1 MVIEAIEAAGIEYL
15 IGGAVASWAWGEPRA
30 TQDLDVVVSIPIEA
44 VDKLSDKL
52 QIRDMLVPAD
62 IIKGN
67 LMEERGDLPIHAI
80 HMCSGYKADLY
91 PLRADDEHRRAALD
105 RKVKVD
111 LCPDL
116 GQVYIHAPE
125 DLIIYK
131 LWFFSLGQ
139 LAHGRFPRH
148 ILDFLLASLFGDR
161 LGASGKPASASQ
173 IATLRA
179 AARTA
184 LPTDLAKRADDGGD
198 LKLPKDLS

>member
-1 MVIEAIEAAGIEYL
+1 MKDQLLGYAEFVRLVIEAIEAAGIEYL

-44 VDKLSDKL
+44 VDKLSDEL

-67 LMEERGDLPIHAI
+67 LMEERGDLPINAI
-80 HMCSGYKADLY
+80 HMYSGYKADLY
-91 PLRADDEHRRAALD
+91 PLRADDELRRAALD

-111 LCPDL
+111 LGPDL

-139 LAHGRFPRH
+139 QTKHLRDITA
-148 ILDFLLASLFGDR
+148 IIKTLEDDLDLEYIEDWATRKGLLTLWRELIA
-161 LGASGKPASASQ
+161 Q
-173 IATLRA
+173 IQ
-179 AARTA
+179 
-184 LPTDLAKRADDGGD
+184 
-198 LKLPKDLS
+198 SS